1 MISRKQKSSN
11 EERGDSMQA
20 RQKKSV
26 NISTVFVLGILVCSL
41 VPLFLKMD
49 SLKLSNSFLQLN
61 TIFLSILI
69 EAIPFVLI
77 GVLIAGFIQ
86 IFITEDHIRAWIPKN
101 KFLAV
106 LMSCIVGAA
115 FPACECG
122 IVPIVRR
129 LIGKG
134 VPLYAGV
141 GFLLTGPLINPIVI
155 LSTYMAFGNDME
167 MAMLRMVVGFVAA
180 LAIALVV
187 SVLFR
192 SNQLKNAKEHS
203 HSHTHVK
210 KKQKQPLVPR
220 ISEMFKHS
228 IDEFFDMSKYLIA
241 GAFVAAFLQT
251 YVSTQSLLQ
260 LGDTQ
265 FQSTFVM
272 MSLAFVLSLCS
283 EADAFIGA
291 SFRNVFPTTSILAFL
306 VYGPMIDFKNTI
318 MLLSVFKAK
327 FVVILF
333 ILITSIVFLFVTLS
347 SLL

>member
-1 MISRKQKSSN
+1 
-11 EERGDSMQA
+11 MQS
-20 RQKKSV
+20 RQKRSV
-26 NISTVFVLGILVCSL
+26 NISTVFVLGILLTCLIS
-41 VPLFLKMD
+41 LFLK
-49 SLKLSNSFLQLN
+49 SNSFTLPNSFNQLN

-106 LMSCIVGAA
+106 VMSCVVGAA

-134 VPLYAGV
+134 VPIYAGV

-155 LSTYMAFGNDME
+155 LSTYMAFGNDLE
-167 MAMLRMVVGFVAA
+167 MALLRMGVGFVAA
-180 LAIALVV
+180 LTIALII
-187 SVLFR
+187 SFLFK
-192 SNQLKNAKEHS
+192 SNQLKKSKESHHREVRGNKRQPFVTRIREMLNHS
-203 HSHTHVK
+203 V
-210 KKQKQPLVPR
+210 
-220 ISEMFKHS
+220 
-228 IDEFFDMSKYLIA
+228 DEFFDMSKYLIA

-251 YVSTQSLLQ
+251 YVSTQALLQ

-265 FQSTFVM
+265 FQSTLVM
-272 MSLAFVLSLCS
+272 MSLAFILSLCS

-291 SFRNVFPTTSILAFL
+291 SFRNVFSTTSILAFL
-306 VYGPMIDFKNTI
+306 VYGPMIDLKNTI

-327 FVVILF
+327 FVFILF
-333 ILITSIVFLFVTLS
+333 ILITSIVFIFVNLS

>member
-1 MISRKQKSSN
+1 
-11 EERGDSMQA
+11 MQA
-20 RQKKSV
+20 RRKRSG

-41 VPLFLKMD
+41 VPVFLKFK
-49 SLKLSNSFLQLN
+49 SLNLPNSFLQLN

-106 LMSCIVGAA
+106 LMSCVVGAA

-167 MAMLRMVVGFVAA
+167 MAMLRMGVGFAA
-180 LAIALVV
+180 AFAIALVI
-187 SVLFR
+187 SVLFK
-192 SNQLKNAKEHS
+192 SNQLKNFKEQNHS
-203 HSHTHVK
+203 HVRVK
-210 KKQKQPLVPR
+210 KKQPLLPR
-220 ISEMFKHS
+220 VSEMFKHS

-260 LGDTQ
+260 LGNSELH
-265 FQSTFVM
+265 STMVM
-272 MSLAFVLSLCS
+272 MGLAFILSLCS

-291 SFRNVFPTTSILAFL
+291 SFRNVFPATSILAFL

-318 MLLSVFKAK
+318 MLLSVFKAR
-327 FVVILF
+327 FVVVLF

>member
-1 MISRKQKSSN
+1 
-11 EERGDSMQA
+11 MQY
-20 RQKKSV
+20 RQKRSGKL
-26 NISTVFVLGILVCSL
+26 STVFAIGILVLCI
-41 VPLFLKMD
+41 VPLILKT
-49 SLKLSNSFLQLN
+49 SSITISSSFLQLN

-106 LMSCIVGAA
+106 LMSCVVGAA

-167 MAMLRMVVGFVAA
+167 MAMLRMWVGFAAA

-187 SVLFR
+187 SVLFK
-192 SNQLKNAKEHS
+192 SNQLKNAKEIQRS
-203 HSHTHVK
+203 KTKVK
-210 KKQKQPLVPR
+210 KQPLVPR

-260 LGDTQ
+260 LGNTQ
-265 FQSTFVM
+265 VQSTLVM
-272 MSLAFVLSLCS
+272 MALAFVLSLCS

-306 VYGPMIDFKNTI
+306 VYGPMIDLKNTI
-318 MLLSVFKAK
+318 MLLSVFKAR
-327 FVVILF
+327 FVFVLF
-333 ILITSIVFLFVTLS
+333 VLITSIVFLFVTLS